1 MTNGSTERLDRIERI
16 LEQVADSQQRL
27 DGRLVQ
33 QSSNIEE
40 LIKAQGGLNRTQVE
54 FHGAQGEFHRA
65 QGEFHQTQVEFHRAQ
80 VELNKSIGEL
90 AARQQYHD
98 DAFER
103 FDAEMKVIKEA
114 IAADAENIRALVRIA
129 ELHHHRLEH
138 LEGGEPA

>member
-40 LIKAQGGLNRTQVE
+40 LIKAQGGLNRTQV
-54 FHGAQGEFHRA
+54 EFHRA